1 MATRG
6 FEYAYSLLTNG
17 RPPVIMDLPVNSTG
31 AFAAGD
37 LVLLNSSGK
46 LARVTS
52 TTTEV
57 TGVMQETRASGSDGA
72 YMKCAIITRDQ
83 VWRCSMDA
91 ATTAF
96 IVGVTKTIDTVD
108 HNTISATDETGGKM
122 ILFDKSQL
130 DDDGNVLAYVV
141 FSDTTFG
148 NT

>member
-6 FEYAYSLLTNG
+6 FEFAYSLDGSTPLI
-17 RPPVIMDLPVNSTG
+17 RDLPVNSTG

-37 LVLLNSSGK
+37 LVLLNSSGY

-52 TTTEV
+52 TTAEV
-57 TGVMQETRASGSDGA
+57 TGVMQETRASGLDA
-72 YMKCAIITRDQ
+72 ALMKCAIITRNQ

-96 IVGVTKTIDTVD
+96 VVGYTKTIDTVD
-108 HNTISATDETGGKM
+108 HNTISSTDSTGGSM
-122 ILFDKSQL
+122 ILWDASEL
-130 DDDGNVLAYVV
+130 DDDGNVLAYVI